1 MSRSKAQVDG
11 SLWETITSHLYGPS
25 PCRLSLKYK
34 TKPPHVRTHNLI
46 DSFRAG
52 IQNKEE
58 PNNKN
63 ERNVCETKCS
73 EFVYNSPV
81 LVPGLAF
88 VVPQD

>member
-1 MSRSKAQVDG
+1 MVRVPAGEASNVKKKPNMYAHAI
-11 SLWETITSHLYGPS
+11 SLTA
-25 PCRLSLKYK
+25 
-34 TKPPHVRTHNLI
+34 
-46 DSFRAG
+46 FRPG
-52 IQNKEE
+52 MQNKKE

-81 LVPGLAF
+81 SLPGLAF